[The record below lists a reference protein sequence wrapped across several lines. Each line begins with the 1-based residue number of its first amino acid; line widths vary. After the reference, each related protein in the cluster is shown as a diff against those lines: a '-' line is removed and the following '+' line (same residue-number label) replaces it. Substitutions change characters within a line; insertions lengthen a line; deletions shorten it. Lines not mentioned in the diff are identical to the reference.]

1 MIAAERRDG
10 PRAAMIAGAIALM
23 SERGVAATSF
33 RDVLENSGAP
43 RGSIY
48 HHFASGKAQ
57 LVEETTDRA
66 TTRIERSLTADGV
79 GAERAGRWRAWSSPP
94 WRARWSRPRR
104 NRSPAPLDA
113 VVAELEVLLAPVVG

>member
-43 RGSIY
+43 R
-48 HHFASGKAQ
+48 
-57 LVEETTDRA
+57 LD
-66 TTRIERSLTADGV
+66 L
-79 GAERAGRWRAWSSPP
+79 PP
-94 WRARWSRPRR
+94 LSRR
-104 NRSPAPLDA
+104 
-113 VVAELEVLLAPVVG
+113 